1 LLNACKLKPQVTL
14 HLVVLLLVYTGL
26 PFSRAIF
33 LFFLFHQ
40 VRASVGHMAGAF
52 TSWARDSAL
61 GPAVLN
67 EVLKTGVTYELQQ
80 VRNSRLSALFV
91 FAIEFATRMF
101 LQ

>member
-1 LLNACKLKPQVTL
+1 MNMHGNKHFLPNRSSFFFLPILLNCFFVT
-14 HLVVLLLVYTGL
+14 HPYVFFLLLLSLV
-26 PFSRAIF
+26 
-33 LFFLFHQ
+33 FFLE

-80 VRNSRLSALFV
+80 VCG
-91 FAIEFATRMF
+91 I
-101 LQ
+101 